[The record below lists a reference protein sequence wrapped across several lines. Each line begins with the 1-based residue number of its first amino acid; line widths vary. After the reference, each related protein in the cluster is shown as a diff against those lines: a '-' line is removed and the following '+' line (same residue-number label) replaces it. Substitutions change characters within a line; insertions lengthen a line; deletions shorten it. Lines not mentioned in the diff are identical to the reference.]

1 MPKSGSSANFLRMSN
16 RNINTKWLQSAMKSI
31 GISTRNVIQ
40 KITPNIYDTVVSG
53 AEIGRDFVTTA
64 RQNVS
69 SIDKVA
75 NTIRGNRYV
84 QYAEKA
90 YKNALTDIKTGNLNN
105 EGRAEEAMMNSF
117 GFGSDGDGYS
127 FGDDGGEGGNTYNVY
142 QNSGTSEAVLKIS
155 DQMAKG
161 QVAQVKMQKATM
173 DAYIAVQSTM
183 MHQMAKNHAE
193 IINHLTNIHSELASI
208 NSFNSEN
215 MSKFIEGSLAYYEK
229 MGRMSE
235 ADNNNNSNGK
245 MTMADVMKSGGGI
258 NLRSYK
264 DYVKQNMKAAFKK
277 TDIGMSLGLL
287 DNDMMLDQLV
297 ANPLGMVTEG
307 LVGWIMPKMLV
318 NTLQALE
325 TTFNNTMPKL
335 LSRLGDMANTS
346 GTDFLSGVKR
356 FLGRSFG
363 AVDDRQK
370 NIKRADINRAATP
383 FDGETK
389 HAITVYR
396 S

>member
-69 SIDKVA
+69 SIDKVS

-161 QVAQVKMQKATM
+161 QVAQVKCK
-173 DAYIAVQSTM
+173 S
-183 MHQMAKNHAE
+183 HNGC
-193 IINHLTNIHSELASI
+193 IHSSTI
-208 NSFNSEN
+208 
-215 MSKFIEGSLAYYEK
+215 YYD
-229 MGRMSE
+229 
-235 ADNNNNSNGK
+235 ASNG
-245 MTMADVMKSGGGI
+245 
-258 NLRSYK
+258 
-264 DYVKQNMKAAFKK
+264 
-277 TDIGMSLGLL
+277 
-287 DNDMMLDQLV
+287 
-297 ANPLGMVTEG
+297 
-307 LVGWIMPKMLV
+307 
-318 NTLQALE
+318 
-325 TTFNNTMPKL
+325 
-335 LSRLGDMANTS
+335 
-346 GTDFLSGVKR
+346 
-356 FLGRSFG
+356 
-363 AVDDRQK
+363 
-370 NIKRADINRAATP
+370 
-383 FDGETK
+383 
-389 HAITVYR
+389 
-396 S
+396 